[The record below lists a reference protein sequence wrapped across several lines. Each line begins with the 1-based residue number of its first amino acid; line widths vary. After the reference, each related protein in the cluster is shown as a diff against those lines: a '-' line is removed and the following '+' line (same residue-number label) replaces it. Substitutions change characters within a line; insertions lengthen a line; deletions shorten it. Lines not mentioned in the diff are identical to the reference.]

1 MDGRA
6 PGLNK
11 MDVVDRDPWARLGWR
26 QRTRIWSEE
35 SPLTS
40 SDGGGRGAR
49 FVGVA
54 TDVHIVEQ
62 QHVTPVAKVERTD
75 EQNTA
80 TLIDGC
86 LNGGDVH
93 VGVVFTDDD
102 SLACSAAAWDG
113 PRIGTRRRWPHEEDK
128 HE

>member
-35 SPLTS
+35 SPLPS
-40 SDGGGRGAR
+40 SDGGSRGAR

-86 LNGGDVH
+86 LNGGDAH
-93 VGVVFTDDD
+93 VRVVLSRHDT
-102 SLACSAAAWDG
+102 LAWSAAALRV
-113 PRIGTRRRWPHEEDK
+113 PQLR
-128 HE
+128 